1 MKFSKLHCD
10 SHAITATLVLLALAV
25 AAQANAA
32 CIDVMKHAIPMTRS
46 NHRGFV
52 PAVYR
57 ADDSDTAPA
66 QNGHFREDASIVGLW
81 EFKFLGFLQDFGTQ
95 AFHAGG
101 TETMY
106 SAGIDPASGDVC
118 QGVWR
123 KTGPSTYTLNHVAMG
138 RSAPGAPYGVR
149 VHFHMLIKVAHSGD
163 SYSGT
168 YRVALYSETPQD
180 PFDESMGPFASGTG
194 TLSATRVR
202 PD

>member
-1 MKFSKLHCD
+1 
-10 SHAITATLVLLALAV
+10 
-25 AAQANAA
+25 
-32 CIDVMKHAIPMTRS
+32 
-46 NHRGFV
+46 
-52 PAVYR
+52 
-57 ADDSDTAPA
+57 
-66 QNGHFREDASIVGLW
+66 
-81 EFKFLGFLQDFGTQ
+81 
-95 AFHAGG
+95 
-101 TETMY
+101 MY
-106 SAGIDPASGDVC
+106 SAGIDPATGDVC

-138 RSAPGAPYGVR
+138 RAAPGAPFGVR
-149 VHFHMLIKVAHSGD
+149 VHFHMLIKVAPSGE